1 MFQELNNPTIGLQI
15 EPEEESGSLGDTSG
29 ETPGVHEQPTVFV
42 RRGQVEGDCPW
53 GWQHFYLLPVG

>member
-42 RRGQVEGDCPW
+42 RRGQVEGDCP
-53 GWQHFYLLPVG
+53 